1 MRFRNRENSMLS
13 IQPDRRT
20 PILAI
25 SVLAVGVAFLACAP
39 AEEEAEAP
47 AEEPAVREVPAP
59 VGEIVVIKGDA
70 REFHEL
76 TPGNAALMTASD
88 VGDPNAMGSV
98 AGSTTTAHVIAH
110 WENYL
115 LENWTY
121 TYDEYIYGLEGGVLT
136 IETED
141 GVFDVGPGDGLWIP
155 KGTVATRLE
164 AGERATN
171 VIGVYPVDWTPADE
185 NWSMEGEPAPV
196 SFVAAA
202 DRQIVHYGPGI
213 STGSDVGPASAPG
226 VVAVADTL
234 HCALTV
240 LDNFD
245 TQEQRPMPFDE
256 YLYNLDG
263 HLTILSGENSH
274 EVGPGD
280 AIWLPKGAMVQYKS
294 EQSTLMAMIYPANWQ
309 EQMAAAQAAA
319 EAEEAEEAE

>member
-1 MRFRNRENSMLS
+1 MLS
-13 IQPDRRT
+13 IQPVRRT
-20 PILAI
+20 PILAL
-25 SVLAVGVAFLACAP
+25 SVLAVGVALLACAP

-76 TPGNAALMTASD
+76 TPGNTALMTASD

-98 AGSTTTAHVIAH
+98 AGSTTMTNVIAH

-121 TYDEYIYGLEGGVLT
+121 TYDEYLYGLEGGILT
-136 IETED
+136 IETEA
-141 GVFDVGPGDGLWIP
+141 GVFELGPGDGLWIP
-155 KGTVATRLE
+155 KGTVAKRIE
-164 AGERATN
+164 ATERATN
-171 VIGVYPVDWTPADE
+171 LVAVYPVDWQPADE

-196 SFVAAA
+196 VFVAAA
-202 DRQIVHYGPGI
+202 DRQIVEFGPGI

-226 VVAVADTL
+226 VVAVSDNL
-234 HCALTV
+234 HCAVTV

-245 TQEQRPMPFDE
+245 TQEQRPMMFDE
-256 YLYNLDG
+256 YLYNLEG
-263 HLTILSGENSH
+263 HLTILSGEESH

-280 AIWLPKGAMVQYKS
+280 AIWLPKGAMVQYQS
-294 EQSTLMAMIYPANWQ
+294 EQSTLMAMIYPSNWQ

-319 EAEEAEEAE
+319 EAEEAE